1 MILHWLVFIVII
13 FDINLL
19 NKLDYF
25 TNALST
31 ILHKKGINIDCDANV
46 HKNIGYQSQLDI
58 KKVKEK

>member
-1 MILHWLVFIVII
+1 MLKRVGLQLGFRT
-13 FDINLL
+13 DP
-19 NKLDYF
+19 KLDYF